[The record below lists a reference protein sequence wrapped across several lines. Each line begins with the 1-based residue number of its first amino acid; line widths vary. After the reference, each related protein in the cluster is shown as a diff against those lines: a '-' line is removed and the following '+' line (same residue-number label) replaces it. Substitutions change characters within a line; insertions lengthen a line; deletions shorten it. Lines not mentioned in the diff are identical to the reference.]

1 MYPLVPAAYH
11 SVPVQATGEGSCWQA
26 LCLPVY
32 CPKAA
37 GYRLQVSA
45 SLHTM
50 LYPKCQS
57 SSSHAEC
64 ISLAITHFHDIFG
77 LSDVSTSCV
86 VLLLLSSKQQH
97 WPWSRFWPRAGHFK
111 FSVVNMDF
119 YDDRLDFLSVYI
131 SVFIFCPASYEVI
144 QHDVASVIWL
154 LSRCDRKLYFYSAEK
169 TFKNMRIEGYWF

>member
-1 MYPLVPAAYH
+1 MENTSFTIIYTIFCSFSHTWLLFVWHIWFMVPLLGLKLKKVKVRALSKILCKACKRSLYGGSLVYPLVPAAYH

-50 LYPKCQS
+50 LYPKRQS

-64 ISLAITHFHDIFG
+64 ISLAIIHFHDIFG

-97 WPWSRFWPRAGHFK
+97 WPWSRFWPTAGHFK
-111 FSVVNMDF
+111 FS
-119 YDDRLDFLSVYI
+119 L
-131 SVFIFCPASYEVI
+131 
-144 QHDVASVIWL
+144 VA
-154 LSRCDRKLYFYSAEK
+154 
-169 TFKNMRIEGYWF
+169 